1 MPSTTGSWPG
11 WSFHCRWRASRW
23 CSRCQALA
31 CAVPYRAVAVLAVTA
46 GAGQVP
52 GSSEPE
58 LGAVPGRAAARGR
71 LRRRGRGVHD
81 PVAAQP
87 ASDLDGQVA
96 QQPGQPGQV
105 VAGVEDGQDVRVAVR
120 PVPGFHQPGGHVAQL
135 GGGNLGGVVVRADPD
150 GVQRQGPR
158 GAARPQRRD
167 EGVRPARDDLLV
179 ALAPRV
185 AVAEQP
191 FRGGLRVRPQPVRD
205 IAGQPDPAVV
215 PRRQRQRRQR
225 PPKPPDHDIAA
236 VQRVV
241 DAAVPAAALRLQAQL
256 RQHAHPLRPARQRV
270 ARLEQRVPALPER
283 QVQLAAEPR
292 QPPQR
297 QVTPRRAGPVFRA
310 VPAHAILNATAT
322 AIVFKFC
329 ERNPKIVKR
338 WPSPCH
344 HDTPRNTS
352 KS

>member
-1 MPSTTGSWPG
+1 VPSTTGSWPG
-11 WSFHCRWRASRW
+11 GVVLPLP
-23 CSRCQALA
+23 LA
-31 CAVPYRAVAVLAVTA
+31 GQPLVQPLP
-46 GAGQVP
+46 GAGLRGPVP
-52 GSSEPE
+52 GGGGASGHRRGRPRPGVEEPE
-58 LGAVPGRAAARGR
+58 LRAVPGRAAARGR

-81 PVAAQP
+81 PVAAEP

-158 GAARPQRRD
+158 GAARPQCRY

-179 ALAPRV
+179 AVAPRV
-185 AVAEQP
+185 AVAEKP

-225 PPKPPDHDIAA
+225 PPKSADHDIAA

-297 QVTPRRAGPVFRA
+297 QATPRRAGPVFRA
-310 VPAHAILNATAT
+310 APGPRHT
-322 AIVFKFC
+322 
-329 ERNPKIVKR
+329 E
-338 WPSPCH
+338 CH
-344 HDTPRNTS
+344 GHRHCLQVL
-352 KS
+352 

>member
-11 WSFHCRWRASRW
+11 WFFHCRWRASRW
-23 CSRCQALA
+23 CSRCQAHGLRG
-31 CAVPYRAVAVLAVTA
+31 P
-46 GAGQVP
+46 VP
-52 GSSEPE
+52 GGG
-58 LGAVPGRAAARGR
+58 GARGHRRGRRRPGVCRAGTPGRAGPGGR
-71 LRRRGRGVHD
+71 TRPTAPHVGRGVHD
-81 PVAAQP
+81 PVAAEP

-158 GAARPQRRD
+158 GAARPQRRY

-185 AVAEQP
+185 AVAEKP

-225 PPKPPDHDIAA
+225 PPKPADHDIAA

-256 RQHAHPLRPARQRV
+256 RQHAHPLRQARQRV

-310 VPAHAILNATAT
+310 VLGPRHT
-322 AIVFKFC
+322 
-329 ERNPKIVKR
+329 E
-338 WPSPCH
+338 CH
-344 HDTPRNTS
+344 GHRHCLQVL
-352 KS
+352 